1 MEQKLLIIFRA
12 MLIFRQPWTS
22 MQRLRRKRNRKYLE
36 TYKAR
41 YFSSNE
47 DVSFR
52 QTQQDMQIRVVELE
66 MLFIQKKCVLYN
78 RFDGVG
84 A

>member
-1 MEQKLLIIFRA
+1 MPKGKGVD
-12 MLIFRQPWTS
+12 T
-22 MQRLRRKRNRKYLE
+22 
-36 TYKAR
+36 AR

-47 DVSFR
+47 DVSFC

>member
-1 MEQKLLIIFRA
+1 

-22 MQRLRRKRNRKYLE
+22 MQRLRRKRNRKYLV
-36 TYKAR
+36 TYKER